1 MTARDI
7 FLAIFI
13 TFIWG
18 MNFVAAKAATAYFP
32 VFFLLGF
39 RLLLV
44 ALILLP
50 FIKTTGISI
59 RKIFLISL
67 TFAVLHCSLMFFALR
82 LGLDVNVAV
91 VVDQMRVPFAALVGY
106 LFLKER
112 LKSKA
117 IFGMIVAILGTFV
130 IMETPNAVGNT
141 LAFFLALASTLAW
154 AFYNLQVKDLGR
166 VKLTSFIGL
175 VSLFGAVQLFFLSA
189 LMEENQLE
197 LLKEMPL
204 HVGFSIVYMV
214 LAATILAHGVWYLLL
229 LKYPVSA
236 IAPYTLLVPVFGMG
250 ASAFIWG
257 EEFTLHLAAGALLT
271 LLGVAMIVVRRPS
284 AIKGGNA
291 T

>member
-1 MTARDI
+1 M
-7 FLAIFI
+7 
-13 TFIWG
+13 
-18 MNFVAAKAATAYFP
+18 Y
-32 VFFLLGF
+32 
-39 RLLLV
+39 
-44 ALILLP
+44 
-50 FIKTTGISI
+50 
-59 RKIFLISL
+59 
-67 TFAVLHCSLMFFALR
+67 FALR

-117 IFGMIVAILGTFV
+117 IVGMLIAIMGTFV
-130 IMETPNAVGNT
+130 IMETPNAIGNT

-189 LMEENQLE
+189 LVEENQLE
-197 LLKEMPL
+197 LLRNMPL
-204 HVGFSIVYMV
+204 HVGISMGYMV
-214 LAATILAHGVWYLLL
+214 IAATIVAHGIWYLLL
-229 LKYPVSA
+229 LKHPVNYL
-236 IAPYTLLVPVFGMG
+236 APYTLLVPVFGMG
-250 ASAFIWG
+250 ASVLIMG
-257 EEFTLHLAAGALLT
+257 EVITVHLIIGAVLT
-271 LLGVAMIVVRRPS
+271 LIGVAMIVMRRPS